1 MSERQKFLRDVPVKT
16 KIEGRLG
23 EVGKRV
29 KEELLSANEAFIRGE
44 GGRRKGRR
52 EQAYICTKF
61 AGSVV

>member
-1 MSERQKFLRDVPVKT
+1 MKT

-23 EVGKRV
+23 EVGERV
-29 KEELLSANEAFIRGE
+29 KEELLSANEDFIRGE

-52 EQAYICTKF
+52 EQAHICAKF